1 MTKEQFANELNYCGL
16 VAMAGAML
24 LHGDIDEADY
34 TALRQVLLDTYKPV
48 ISSLRTKG
56 GAR

>member
-48 ISSLRTKG
+48 ISSLRGKG
-56 GAR
+56 GNR